1 MSRGSEG
8 IGRGLYLV
16 CSKCG
21 YRNSVRHKFCSEC
34 GASLDDAKLERI
46 SSIRASSYYS
56 YLLEE
61 EGDKGKRRGIMTR
74 YIIAAFLIFFFI
86 IFILMMVRR

>member
-1 MSRGSEG
+1 MSRESEG

-21 YRNSVRHKFCSEC
+21 HRNSIRHRFCSEC

-46 SSIRASSYYS
+46 SSIRASGYYG

-61 EGDKGKRRGIMTR
+61 GKEKRRGVMTR
-74 YIIAAFLIFFFI
+74 YLIAAFLILFFI
-86 IFILMMVRR
+86 IFILMMRR

>member
-1 MSRGSEG
+1 MGMGSEG
-8 IGRGLYLV
+8 IGRGLYLI

-21 YRNSVRHKFCSEC
+21 HRNSLRNKFCSEC

-61 EGDKGKRRGIMTR
+61 EDKGKRRGIMTR
-74 YIIAAFLIFFFI
+74 YIIAAILIFFFI